1 MAITTSLQNNCS
13 KQRQTLPGKLA
24 YIFEKDFTID
34 VLLHKE
40 LWKAKIKALKGKKN
54 YNADPD
60 AHADIS
66 ANADAEM
73 PMPRFP
79 NGHFIYIIER
89 ICFVIQNIIFDNLE
103 FGLI

>member
-1 MAITTSLQNNCS
+1 MFYFSRNFE
-13 KQRQTLPGKLA
+13 RQKLR
-24 YIFEKDFTID
+24 
-34 VLLHKE
+34 
-40 LWKAKIKALKGKKN
+40 LWKAKKK

-60 AHADIS
+60 AHADIN

-79 NGHFIYIIER
+79 NGHFIYIIGR